1 MLAGMGPL
9 PGETTASQTEIE
21 RRTHLLDEV
30 GLVPPTR
37 DEIAALIDV
46 FPADDGECFGL
57 SWTLLHVIESGPTGP
72 TGTLSTRAAVRGSTY
87 SACVFAMRGS
97 PGRRPSRP

>member
-9 PGETTASQTEIE
+9 PGEGTASQTEIE

-30 GLVPPTR
+30 ALVPPTR
-37 DEIAALIDV
+37 DEIAALIAV

-57 SWTLLHVIESGPTGP
+57 SWTLLHVIESGPHWPDWDALNSHSGP
-72 TGTLSTRAAVRGSTY
+72 WVDLLRLRLRNAGIA
-87 SACVFAMRGS
+87 
-97 PGRRPSRP
+97 RPSP